1 MCMYTLCKMYGEKV
15 TWIWS
20 NIKWKLDYSIISEI
34 ATFLFHVFWF
44 LSCVQ
49 IANET
54 QNLSTFK
61 VRFNIGVS
69 FVWFSRR
76 LSKRKVINS
85 IRYPELLL
93 SPIWEW
99 AKRNFMT
106 RSAYAWMLSCS
117 IVKPRNANLNVPHNK
132 WYGFQEN
139 ECVCVY
145 VCVCLCHSSFQIGCA
160 FLFYSLIVGFIYC
173 FIQVNILTES
183 ERPSEREREVEWLQA
198 WLVCTV
204 RAIVNKLRKI
214 HENGE
219 ERRQTRLSKR
229 MKAKIYTTSST
240 EKCTFFAL

>member
-1 MCMYTLCKMYGEKV
+1 MCMYTLCTMYGEKV

-34 ATFLFHVFWF
+34 ATFLFHVFLF

-93 SPIWEW
+93 SPIWKW

-139 ECVCVY
+139 ECVCVCMF
-145 VCVCLCHSSFQIGCA
+145 VPFVFSDWMCVPFLLADCWIYL
-160 FLFYSLIVGFIYC
+160 LFY
-173 FIQVNILTES
+173 TS
-183 ERPSEREREVEWLQA
+183 EHIDWERATEREREGGRVIAGMTCLYCARNCQ
-198 WLVCTV
+198 
-204 RAIVNKLRKI
+204 
-214 HENGE
+214 
-219 ERRQTRLSKR
+219 
-229 MKAKIYTTSST
+229 
-240 EKCTFFAL
+240 